1 MTVDEF
7 ESALG
12 DFGETMQN
20 LSPILTQIGG
30 RLVDQIKQ
38 GAPIGDT
45 GRLRNSI
52 KAVIENDSLAIE
64 MLYYGIFQNYGVDG
78 MQNAPAREVPTY
90 GVIQPT
96 AGRRFGFGVK
106 QPNSGMISGDS
117 GLSFGARK
125 EIYKMGL
132 KPQRFFDVDI
142 IAGAIADGVAQQLT
156 TEF

>member
-1 MTVDEF
+1 MTVEQF

-12 DFGETMQN
+12 DFGETMSN

-38 GAPIGDT
+38 DAPSNT
-45 GRLRNSI
+45 SALRNSI
-52 KAVIENDSLAIE
+52 KAVIEEDSLSIE

-78 MQNAPAREVPTY
+78 LQNAPARDVPTY

-125 EIYKMGL
+125 TIYKMGL
-132 KPQRFFDVDI
+132 KPQPFFNVDV
-142 IAGAIADGVAQQLT
+142 IAAAVADGVAQQLT

>member
-30 RLVDQIKQ
+30 RLVDQIKADAPVNS
-38 GAPIGDT
+38 GA
-45 GRLRNSI
+45 LRQSI
-52 KAVIENDSLAIE
+52 KAVIEQDSLSIE

-78 MQNAPAREVPTY
+78 IQNAPAREVPSY
-90 GVIQPT
+90 GVLQPT
-96 AGRRFGFGVK
+96 AGSRFGF
-106 QPNSGMISGDS
+106 SGDFEMIGG

-125 EIYKMGL
+125 QIYKMGL
-132 KPQRFFDVDI
+132 KPQPFFNVDV
-142 IAGAIADGVAQQLT
+142 IAAAVADGVAQQLT
-156 TEF
+156 TDF